1 VTHVKPNPYLLRSRT
16 RAGSLSPPSRRI
28 GLRGRIDRLHSEIVF
43 DRRSLFLDLGGRT
56 HTVGTILTPA
66 LAKARAH
73 ARPMPLVEP
82 VTSAVLTFRIPML
95 FTVFWLGVTI
105 K

>member
-1 VTHVKPNPYLLRSRT
+1 
-16 RAGSLSPPSRRI
+16 
-28 GLRGRIDRLHSEIVF
+28 
-43 DRRSLFLDLGGRT
+43 
-56 HTVGTILTPA
+56 
-66 LAKARAH
+66 
-73 ARPMPLVEP
+73 MPLVEP